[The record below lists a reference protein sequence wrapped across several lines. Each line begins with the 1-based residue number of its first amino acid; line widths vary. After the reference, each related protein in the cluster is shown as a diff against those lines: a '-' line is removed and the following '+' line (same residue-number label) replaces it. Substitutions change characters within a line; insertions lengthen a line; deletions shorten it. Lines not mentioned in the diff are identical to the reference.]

1 MHVFSQ
7 EPPVVRSFT
16 HKLYL
21 AWASLI
27 VSSAV
32 GQQCIR
38 AHQHH
43 AARVARLRR
52 TPTGLAGH
60 RRSTRLVAQPARCF
74 NHLAG
79 TRLVVEPT
87 CGFHTIGYLG
97 LWAPDGAVKRRKA
110 VSSLL
115 KKETFYGKKS
125 MSRCCNDGT
134 DADFP
139 VYSMRW
145 V

>member
-1 MHVFSQ
+1 MHIFSG

-16 HKLYL
+16 NKLYL

-27 VSSAV
+27 MSSAV

-38 AHQHH
+38 AHKHH

-52 TPTGLAGH
+52 TPTGFAGH
-60 RRSTRLVAQPARCF
+60 QRSTRLVAQPARCF

-97 LWAPDGAVKRRKA
+97 LWAPDAAR
-110 VSSLL
+110 
-115 KKETFYGKKS
+115 
-125 MSRCCNDGT
+125 
-134 DADFP
+134 
-139 VYSMRW
+139 
-145 V
+145 